1 MASAVDNHDFLLPD
15 LATPMPLVASESSD
29 NVPTP
34 YDDGQI
40 STPASSAIGTPRET
54 ENKNKR
60 RSGAKTGKS
69 KSRRVRTGCLT
80 CRERH
85 LKCDEALGRCQNCR
99 KSDRVCRRGI
109 RLNFIDTQTV
119 APPHHVTRASG
130 AQLTFRDES
139 RHIASEYVG
148 GFEKYPSPEPD
159 LPLENELPS
168 QFELSDV
175 LSPSLQ
181 PRNDASTARVRVPR
195 FGVPQTETVNML
207 TDDGYDP
214 ALPGKPH
221 ATFAPSKYIIAS
233 RNVRRCFTS
242 PEELSLVRVFV
253 EEIGPWMDAMDT
265 TKHVRRTLSLLQF
278 PVANQNSSRKYCH
291 LVRLMNLCFRMPS
304 WRVQPVIFNL

>member
-1 MASAVDNHDFLLPD
+1 MAFTRLDMASAVDNHDFLLPD
-15 LATPMPLVASESSD
+15 LATPMPLAASESSD
-29 NVPTP
+29 SVPTP
-34 YDDGQI
+34 YDDGQVL
-40 STPASSAIGTPRET
+40 TPTSSAIGTPRAT

-60 RSGAKTGKS
+60 RSVAKTGKS

-148 GFEKYPSPEPD
+148 GFERYPSPEPD

-181 PRNDASTARVRVPR
+181 PRNDASTTRARTPR
-195 FGVPQTETVNML
+195 FGAPRTEAVNML
-207 TDDGYDP
+207 ADDEPIFYT
-214 ALPGKPH
+214 AHPGQPH
-221 ATFAPSKYIIAS
+221 ATFGPSKHIVAT

-265 TKHVRRTLSLLQF
+265 AKHVRLMLPSLQCSVSNKTVLENI
-278 PVANQNSSRKYCH
+278 A
-291 LVRLMNLCFRMPS
+291 
-304 WRVQPVIFNL
+304 I

>member
-1 MASAVDNHDFLLPD
+1 
-15 LATPMPLVASESSD
+15 MPLAASESSD
-29 NVPTP
+29 SVPTP

-60 RSGAKTGKS
+60 RSVAKTGKS

-119 APPHHVTRASG
+119 APPYHVTRASG

-148 GFEKYPSPEPD
+148 GFERYPSPEPD

-181 PRNDASTARVRVPR
+181 PRSDVSTACARAPQ
-195 FGVPQTETVNML
+195 FGAPQTETINML
-207 TDDGYDP
+207 ADDGSQPTFYP
-214 ALPGKPH
+214 VPPGQPH
-221 ATFAPSKYIIAS
+221 ATFAPSKYIVAS
-233 RNVRRCFTS
+233 CNVRRCFTA
-242 PEELSLVRVFV
+242 PDELSLVRVFV
-253 EEIGPWMDAMDT
+253 EEIGPWMDTMDT
-265 TKHVRRTLSLLQF
+265 TKHVRRTLPLLRF
-278 PVANQNSSRKYCH
+278 SVSNQNSSRKYCR
-291 LVRLMNLCFRMPS
+291 LVRLMSLCFRMPL
-304 WRVQPVIFNL
+304 WRAQPVISNL

>member
-1 MASAVDNHDFLLPD
+1 MAFTRLDMASVVDNHDFLLPD
-15 LATPMPLVASESSD
+15 LATPMPLAASESSD
-29 NVPTP
+29 SVPTP

-40 STPASSAIGTPRET
+40 STPASSVIGTPRET
-54 ENKNKR
+54 GNKNKR
-60 RSGAKTGKS
+60 RSVAKTGKS

-148 GFEKYPSPEPD
+148 GFERYPSPEPD
-159 LPLENELPS
+159 LPLEIELPS

-181 PRNDASTARVRVPR
+181 PRNDASTACARAPR
-195 FGVPQTETVNML
+195 FGAPHTETVNML
-207 TDDGYDP
+207 ADDGSQPTFYTVP
-214 ALPGKPH
+214 AEQPH
-221 ATFAPSKYIIAS
+221 ATFAPSKHIVATS
-233 RNVRRCFTS
+233 NVRRFFTA
-242 PEELSLVRVFV
+242 PDELSLVRVFV

-265 TKHVRRTLSLLQF
+265 TKHVRRTL
-278 PVANQNSSRKYCH
+278 P
-291 LVRLMNLCFRMPS
+291 LCSFLFLTIAVLKNTS
-304 WRVQPVIFNL
+304 I

>member
-1 MASAVDNHDFLLPD
+1 
-15 LATPMPLVASESSD
+15 MPLAASESSD
-29 NVPTP
+29 SVPTP

-40 STPASSAIGTPRET
+40 SPPTSSAIGTPRAT

-60 RSGAKTGKS
+60 RSVAKTGKS

-119 APPHHVTRASG
+119 TPPHHVTRASG

-148 GFEKYPSPEPD
+148 GFERYPSPEPD

-168 QFELSDV
+168 QFEMSDV
-175 LSPSLQ
+175 LSPSFQ
-181 PRNDASTARVRVPR
+181 PRNDVSTARARAPR

-207 TDDGYDP
+207 TDDGYYP
-214 ALPGKPH
+214 ALPGQPH
-221 ATFAPSKYIIAS
+221 ATFAPSKHIIAS
-233 RNVRRCFTS
+233 RNVWRCFTS

-253 EEIGPWMDAMDT
+253 EEIGPWMDTMDT
-265 TKHVRRTLSLLQF
+265 TKHVRHMLPLWQGS
-278 PVANQNSSRKYCH
+278 VSNQISFRKYCH
-291 LVRLMNLCFRMPS
+291 LVRLMSLCFRMPS

>member
-1 MASAVDNHDFLLPD
+1 MAFTRLDMASAVDNHDFLLPD
-15 LATPMPLVASESSD
+15 LATPMPLAASESSD
-29 NVPTP
+29 SVPTP
-34 YDDGQI
+34 YDDGQVL
-40 STPASSAIGTPRET
+40 TPTSSAIGTPRAT

-60 RSGAKTGKS
+60 RSVAKTGKS

-99 KSDRVCRRGI
+99 KSNRVCRRGI

-148 GFEKYPSPEPD
+148 GFERYPSPEPD

-181 PRNDASTARVRVPR
+181 PRNDASTTRARTPR
-195 FGVPQTETVNML
+195 FGAPRTEAVNML
-207 TDDGYDP
+207 ADDEPIFYT
-214 ALPGKPH
+214 AHPGQPH
-221 ATFAPSKYIIAS
+221 ATFGPSKHIVAT

-265 TKHVRRTLSLLQF
+265 AKHVRLMLPSLQCSVSNKTVLENI
-278 PVANQNSSRKYCH
+278 A
-291 LVRLMNLCFRMPS
+291 
-304 WRVQPVIFNL
+304 I